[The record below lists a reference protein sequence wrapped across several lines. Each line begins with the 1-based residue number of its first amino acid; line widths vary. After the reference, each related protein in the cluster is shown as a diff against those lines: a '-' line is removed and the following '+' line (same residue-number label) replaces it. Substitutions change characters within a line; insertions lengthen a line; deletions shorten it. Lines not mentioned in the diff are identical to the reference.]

1 MAKATKVRITKC
13 YLIEICD
20 KDGNELESD
29 YSFVSYQDAKKLAQ
43 EMKNDYNRRI
53 KEGLR

>member
-53 KEGLR
+53 EEDLK